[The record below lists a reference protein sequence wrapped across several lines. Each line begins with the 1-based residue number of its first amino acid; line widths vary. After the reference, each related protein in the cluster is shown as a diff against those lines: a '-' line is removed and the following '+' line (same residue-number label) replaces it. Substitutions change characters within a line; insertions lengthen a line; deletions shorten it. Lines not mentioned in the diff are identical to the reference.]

1 MPNVILVG
9 LRGSGKSTIGRA
21 VAARLQRSFID
32 LDDLT
37 PLELGCATI
46 AETWSRQGEPA
57 FRAAELAALNK
68 VLTETNQVI
77 ALGGGTPM
85 APGAPDLLR
94 DHRDRTGAVIIY
106 LRAPAHALRAR
117 LQSADNSHRPAL
129 TPGATD
135 PLAEI
140 DAVLARRD
148 PLYRSLAD
156 EVLETEGMSESAVTD
171 AVASI
176 AERRGS

>member
-1 MPNVILVG
+1 VSNVILIG

-21 VAARLQRSFID
+21 LAARLQRPFID

-37 PLELGCATI
+37 PLGLGCASI
-46 AETWSRQGEPA
+46 AEAWARHGEPA
-57 FRAAELAALNK
+57 FRSAELEALKK
-68 VLTETNQVI
+68 VLHATNQVI

-94 DHRDRTGAVIIY
+94 DHRDRTGALIIY
-106 LRAPAHALRAR
+106 LRAPAHTLRTR

-156 EVLETEGMSESAVTD
+156 EVLETEGMGEPAVSEAVSSI
-171 AVASI
+171 VA
-176 AERRGS
+176 RRGS